1 MAITCNDSGIDKVV
15 YNGTEF
21 KKVLFNGKMAFWK
34 PTIKWKTTAYAWAG
48 TKTVNVIFEPP
59 PPVDVTV
66 TLTMGNGNNG
76 NVWTTTTK
84 TLKGSDSDSSYLT
97 ISSSTTGLYA
107 TVVAQIRAD
116 VLDGEVIEGNANLQN
131 GAIRAYR
138 IGDNKS
144 GTMKADLTF

>member
-1 MAITCNDSGIDKVV
+1 MAITCDGSSINVVV

-76 NVWTTTTK
+76 NVWMTTTK

-107 TVVAQIRAD
+107 TVVVHIRAN
-116 VLDGEVIEGNANLQN
+116 VLDGEVVRGDANLQN
-131 GAIRAYR
+131 GAIRAYQ
-138 IGDNKS
+138 IGNNRS
-144 GTMKADLTF
+144 GMMKENLIF

>member
-1 MAITCNDSGIDKVV
+1 MAITCNDSNIKIVV

-76 NVWTTTTK
+76 NVWGTTTK

-116 VLDGEVIEGNANLQN
+116 VLDGEVIRGDANLQN

-144 GTMKADLTF
+144 GTMKVNLEF